1 MHPPATIALRMPRRL
16 AEGVQKGDGGEEGGK
31 ENKEERNIKDRMK
44 RFNGGAGDGR
54 GGLEVGPDHVCH
66 RRGAWV
72 VNRLCVKTWCK
83 AKEKQECDLLR

>member
-1 MHPPATIALRMPRRL
+1 MHPPATIALQMPRRL
-16 AEGVQKGDGGEEGGK
+16 AEGVQKGTEEMKRKGK
-31 ENKEERNIKDRMK
+31 EGERNKDRMK